1 MPTIKFIALS
11 TQAHTV
17 LTLVQSFL
25 EIWVYS
31 YDKLH
36 NIFPADI
43 SVWTSVCNYHLKM
56 NNGNYIFPFFFW
68 TPLPYPLVTLSHQPS
83 TSLLSLHL

>member
-1 MPTIKFIALS
+1 MSRLTLPVMLPTIKFIALS

-25 EIWVYS
+25 EIGVYS

-43 SVWTSVCNYHLKM
+43 SV
-56 NNGNYIFPFFFW
+56 
-68 TPLPYPLVTLSHQPS
+68 
-83 TSLLSLHL
+83 